1 MGLELDNMARLMH
14 LAVDYAR
21 SIGFTGDFYV
31 EPKPKEPTKHQY
43 DFDSATV
50 IGFLQKYGLD
60 KDFKLNIEAN
70 HATLAQHTFQH
81 ELRVARTNGMFGS
94 IDANQGD
101 PLLGWDTDQFPTNVY
116 DAALCMYEVLKAG
129 GFTNGGLNYD
139 QKQQLK
145 TKRLLAAQ
153 GFYEASTLAFY
164 SNAELDMLHIPADD
178 EARKA
183 IRILNPISEN
193 LSIMRTLLT
202 PSMLNVIVDNLK
214 KGNAEG
220 RLFEMAPVYLA
231 KELPISE
238 HPHERQTLC
247 IGAFGPE
254 EDFFTV
260 KGALEALAEG
270 FDLTFT
276 YERETTP
283 WLHPGIS
290 AAVYCNGKR
299 LGVFGKL
306 SNEING
312 ELEIAKDQK
321 DSQNIYLG
329 ELDYEALMSCV
340 DGELRYKPLSPYAAV
355 KRDLALVCE
364 EKVTCGEIEE
374 TIKKASSLITEVKLF
389 DIYRGANLGEGK
401 KSMAFSLTLSDPS
414 AEISAEQ
421 VERTVKKVLGNLKF
435 KLGIEIR

>member
-1 MGLELDNMARLMH
+1 
-14 LAVDYAR
+14 
-21 SIGFTGDFYV
+21 
-31 EPKPKEPTKHQY
+31 
-43 DFDSATV
+43 
-50 IGFLQKYGLD
+50 
-60 KDFKLNIEAN
+60 
-70 HATLAQHTFQH
+70 
-81 ELRVARTNGMFGS
+81 
-94 IDANQGD
+94 
-101 PLLGWDTDQFPTNVY
+101 
-116 DAALCMYEVLKAG
+116 
-129 GFTNGGLNYD
+129 
-139 QKQQLK
+139 
-145 TKRLLAAQ
+145 
-153 GFYEASTLAFY
+153 
-164 SNAELDMLHIPADD
+164 MLHVPAED

-193 LSIMRTLLT
+193 LSIMRTLLS

-220 RLFEMAPVYLA
+220 RLFELAPVYLA
-231 KELPISE
+231 KELPICE

-247 IGAFGPE
+247 MGAFGPE

-260 KGALEALAEG
+260 KGAMEALAAG
-270 FDLTFT
+270 FGLSFD
-276 YERETTP
+276 YKRETAS

-290 AAVYCNGKR
+290 AAVYCKGKR

-340 DGELRYKPLSPYAAV
+340 ESELRYQPLSPYAAV
-355 KRDLALVCE
+355 KRDLALVCD
-364 EKVTCGEIEE
+364 EKTTCGEIEE
-374 TIKKASSLITEVKLF
+374 TIRTASPLVNEIKLF

-401 KSMAFSLTLSDPS
+401 KSMAFTLSLSDAKKELS
-414 AEISAEQ
+414 TEE
-421 VERTVKKVLGNLKF
+421 VERAVKKILGNLKF

>member
-1 MGLELDNMARLMH
+1 
-14 LAVDYAR
+14 
-21 SIGFTGDFYV
+21 
-31 EPKPKEPTKHQY
+31 
-43 DFDSATV
+43 
-50 IGFLQKYGLD
+50 
-60 KDFKLNIEAN
+60 
-70 HATLAQHTFQH
+70 
-81 ELRVARTNGMFGS
+81 
-94 IDANQGD
+94 
-101 PLLGWDTDQFPTNVY
+101 
-116 DAALCMYEVLKAG
+116 
-129 GFTNGGLNYD
+129 
-139 QKQQLK
+139 
-145 TKRLLAAQ
+145 
-153 GFYEASTLAFY
+153 
-164 SNAELDMLHIPADD
+164 
-178 EARKA
+178 
-183 IRILNPISEN
+183 
-193 LSIMRTLLT
+193 MRTLLA

-231 KELPISE
+231 KELPINE

-260 KGALEALAEG
+260 KGALEALAAG

-276 YERETTP
+276 YQRETTS

-306 SNEING
+306 ANEINA
-312 ELEIAKDQK
+312 ELEIAKEQK

-340 DGELRYKPLSPYAAV
+340 ESELRYKPLSPYAAV
-355 KRDLALVCE
+355 KRDLALVCDE
-364 EKVTCGEIEE
+364 SVACGDIEE
-374 TIKKASSLITEVKLF
+374 TIRKASSLITEVKLF

-401 KSMAFSLTLSDPS
+401 KSMAFSLTLSDPA
-414 AEISAEQ
+414 AEVSNEQ

>member
-1 MGLELDNMARLMH
+1 MDGFPD
-14 LAVDYAR
+14 LAEEVIREYGYDH
-21 SIGFTGDFYV
+21 IV
-31 EPKPKEPTKHQY
+31 PT
-43 DFDSATV
+43 
-50 IGFLQKYGLD
+50 FL
-60 KDFKLNIEAN
+60 N
-70 HATLAQHTFQH
+70 T
-81 ELRVARTNGMFGS
+81 
-94 IDANQGD
+94 
-101 PLLGWDTDQFPTNVY
+101 
-116 DAALCMYEVLKAG
+116 AAV
-129 GFTNGGLNYD
+129 TNGGLNYE

-164 SNAELDMLHIPADD
+164 SNAELDMLHIPEDD
-178 EARKA
+178 VARKA

-214 KGNAEG
+214 KGNNEC

-231 KELPISE
+231 KELPINE

-260 KGALEALAEG
+260 KGAMEALAAG
-270 FDLTFT
+270 FGLSFE
-276 YERETTP
+276 YKRESTP

-312 ELEIAKDQK
+312 ELEIAKEQK

-329 ELDYEALMSCV
+329 AEPHETAEENRKTELDGEVPEAGFTARMYRKNPRRMQIYQALDLPYREVPLDEAVGKMAADYV
-340 DGELRYKPLSPYAAV
+340 YLYPPGIPLIVPGEVITEEFIRHIRECRERKLNV
-355 KRDLALVCE
+355 EGQGNLAL
-364 EKVTCGEIEE
+364 GR
-374 TIKKASSLITEVKLF
+374 IKIVYF
-389 DIYRGANLGEGK
+389 
-401 KSMAFSLTLSDPS
+401 
-414 AEISAEQ
+414 
-421 VERTVKKVLGNLKF
+421 
-435 KLGIEIR
+435 

>member
-1 MGLELDNMARLMH
+1 MSAKAKQLIIIYTAAALVTLSVLSAVLYSK
-14 LAVDYAR
+14 LAVYRLTALYSSSGAFETTVSAVDGLSRSLKKSLYVTDATLGRSICTQAYSNALAAEAALSALPFSTQELEQLSGFLNRAGDYAK
-21 SIGFTGDFYV
+21 SLGAQSGD
-31 EPKPKEPTKHQY
+31 
-43 DFDSATV
+43 
-50 IGFLQKYGLD
+50 
-60 KDFKLNIEAN
+60 KLSDE
-70 HATLAQHTFQH
+70 
-81 ELRVARTNGMFGS
+81 
-94 IDANQGD
+94 
-101 PLLGWDTDQFPTNVY
+101 
-116 DAALCMYEVLKAG
+116 
-129 GFTNGGLNYD
+129 

-164 SNAELDMLHIPADD
+164 SNAELDMLHIPEDD
-178 EARKA
+178 AARKA

-214 KGNAEG
+214 KGNNEG

-231 KELPISE
+231 KELPINE

-260 KGALEALAEG
+260 KGAMEALAAG
-270 FDLTFT
+270 FGLSFE
-276 YERETTP
+276 YKRESTP

-299 LGVFGKL
+299 LGAFGKL

-312 ELEIAKDQK
+312 ELEIAKEQK
-321 DSQNIYLG
+321 DNQNIYLG

-340 DGELRYKPLSPYAAV
+340 DGELRYQPLSPYASV
-355 KRDLALVCE
+355 KRDLALVCDE
-364 EKVTCGEIEE
+364 AVTCGEIEE
-374 TIKKASSLITEVKLF
+374 TIKKASPLITEVKLF

-401 KSMAFSLTLSDPS
+401 KSMAFSLTLSDPA
-414 AEISAEQ
+414 AEVSAEQ